1 MEPNLAVYGDSA
13 KNAAE
18 VSTLPTTQEL
28 VPEEQSAG
36 EVITL
41 YLLAEVEE
49 YRELSRLR
57 QEVSP
62 LDQATKD
69 NL

>member
-1 MEPNLAVYGDSA
+1 VDSA
-13 KNAAE
+13 KIAVE
-18 VSTLPTTQEL
+18 MSSLPTTQEL
-28 VPEEQSAG
+28 APEEQSAG

-62 LDQATKD
+62 FDQATKD
-69 NL
+69 IL

>member
-1 MEPNLAVYGDSA
+1 MEPKLAVHVDSA
-13 KNAAE
+13 KIAVE
-18 VSTLPTTQEL
+18 MSSLPTTQEL
-28 VPEEQSAG
+28 APEEQSAG

-57 QEVSP
+57 QEVNP
-62 LDQATKD
+62 FDPATKD
-69 NL
+69 IL